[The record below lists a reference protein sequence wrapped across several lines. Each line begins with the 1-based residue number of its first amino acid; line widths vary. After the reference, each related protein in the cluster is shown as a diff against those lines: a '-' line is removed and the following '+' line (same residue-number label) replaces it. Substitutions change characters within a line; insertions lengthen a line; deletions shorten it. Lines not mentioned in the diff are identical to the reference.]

1 MSEVNYEWNECILY
15 QHRSIYVDKA
25 QHAAHSEGRHTC
37 AEHGCIPDQTMLLW
51 FLASMPQRDAT
62 AFHEKAS
69 NGITVLRST
78 GLGRHIE
85 EHQMFADGKGVHL
98 IRRNHL
104 PRRIKRRSLGTKSF
118 NGIGE
123 LTPQPLERVRR
134 CGFDHQT
141 RENTARAVRCNAAP
155 AIQCPERR

>member
-1 MSEVNYEWNECILY
+1 MSHNARTRAQRLANMTEVSYEWNECILY

-25 QHAAHSEGRHTC
+25 QHAARSEGRHTC

-85 EHQMFADGKGVHL
+85 EHQLLADGKGVCGYAFHL
-98 IRRNHL
+98 
-104 PRRIKRRSLGTKSF
+104 GY
-118 NGIGE
+118 
-123 LTPQPLERVRR
+123 
-134 CGFDHQT
+134 
-141 RENTARAVRCNAAP
+141 
-155 AIQCPERR
+155 